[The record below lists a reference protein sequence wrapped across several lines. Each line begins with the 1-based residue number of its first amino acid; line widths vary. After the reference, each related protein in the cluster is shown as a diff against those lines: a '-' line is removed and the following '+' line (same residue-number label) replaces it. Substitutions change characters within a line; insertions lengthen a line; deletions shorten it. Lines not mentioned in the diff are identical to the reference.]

1 MVSTCMQAGRGVGEE
16 LQACMH
22 LEPAPRQVDEG
33 EGEQWLV
40 MEHRVQLG
48 KLEGIFLARLCPK
61 TFCGLPGMVLI
72 AA

>member
-1 MVSTCMQAGRGVGEE
+1 MI
-16 LQACMH
+16 
-22 LEPAPRQVDEG
+22 DEG